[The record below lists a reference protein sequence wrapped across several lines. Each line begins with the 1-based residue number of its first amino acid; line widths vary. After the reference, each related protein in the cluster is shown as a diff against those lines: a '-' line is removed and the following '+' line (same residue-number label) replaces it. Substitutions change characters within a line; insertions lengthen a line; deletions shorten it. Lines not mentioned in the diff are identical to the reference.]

1 MNGINSILTS
11 SYVHIC
17 STVFKIFSNIA
28 SFNLYLSFG
37 STDNPL
43 ESTASISP
51 SKKRSHG
58 TSNCYNIQEGKII
71 ETHRPRCR
79 YLSPVRTKNKTLFGG
94 NSSSNNTTTTNSST
108 PIINKKISQQPQLSP
123 TTTEPSFLH
132 RNDQKG
138 LTTSGGTIPY
148 REKKNP
154 LPSTRL
160 SCYKPKIPIT
170 LNLPHYKSVDDF
182 MFLNSEDLNTT
193 ESDAS
198 PPVIE
203 ISDIDM
209 FTKCRSKSHRS
220 FQEPPDDNDD
230 VFSASPSPPAT
241 PQRPAMGQLHHQLHQ
256 QRPKNTHSTPV
267 DVTHDETYGFAAAVA
282 TTKTKSV
289 ENLCDQIEK
298 EVMRRNSSGP
308 VPVLN
313 ATPANKKRIAS
324 ALSNRFRL
332 MSNRTQR
339 LFQRFV
345 HNQNDTKPVIT
356 PSTEQVPSSGL
367 ELPTSLTTCKSRRS
381 LSYGNLPD
389 IDDFRLEV
397 TKASEQQQYQ
407 SPSQQHID
415 LNETIHRDDLI
426 CNMTKTLD
434 ALSGG
439 SGSAGEDADSGILVN
454 ESGQSSIVETADDHN
469 VKFLETCPS
478 MDGTNKPPN
487 EYQCVRIRIHDDDE
501 RSLGVVLTPVARP
514 SDNIHK
520 RIGYM
525 VTVIHSGGLVDR

>member
-1 MNGINSILTS
+1 MNVQILKYYQIS
-11 SYVHIC
+11 QI
-17 STVFKIFSNIA
+17 IF
-28 SFNLYLSFG
+28 SFG

-51 SKKRSHG
+51 AKKRSHG

-71 ETHRPRCR
+71 ETRRPRCR
-79 YLSPVRTKNKTLFGG
+79 YLSPVRTKNKSLFCS
-94 NSSSNNTTTTNSST
+94 NVSSSTIQAST
-108 PIINKKISQQPQLSP
+108 PIIIKKSSQQPQLSP
-123 TTTEPSFLH
+123 KTAEPSFLN
-132 RNDQKG
+132 RNDHKG
-138 LTTSGGTIPY
+138 PLTSGGTIPY

-170 LNLPHYKSVDDF
+170 SNLPHYKSVDDF
-182 MFLNSEDLNTT
+182 MFLNCEDLNTT

-198 PPVIE
+198 PPAIE
-203 ISDIDM
+203 VSEIDM
-209 FTKCRSKSHRS
+209 FAKCRLKSHRPS
-220 FQEPPDDNDD
+220 QEPPDDNDD
-230 VFSASPSPPAT
+230 VFRASSSPPAT
-241 PQRPAMGQLHHQLHQ
+241 LQRPAMGQLHHQLHQ
-256 QRPKNTHSTPV
+256 QRPKNSTPV

-282 TTKTKSV
+282 THKTKSV
-289 ENLCDQIEK
+289 DNLCDEIEK

-308 VPVLN
+308 VPILN
-313 ATPANKKRIAS
+313 ATPANKKRIAT
-324 ALSNRFRL
+324 AFLSNRFRM

-345 HNQNDTKPVIT
+345 SQQNDSKPTVIT
-356 PSTEQVPSSGL
+356 PTEQTPSSGPA
-367 ELPTSLTTCKSRRS
+367 LPSSLTTCKSRRS

-389 IDDFRLEV
+389 IDDFRLELP
-397 TKASEQQQYQ
+397 KANEQQQYH
-407 SPSQQHID
+407 SPSHQHINLD
-415 LNETIHRDDLI
+415 ENIHRDDLI

-434 ALSGG
+434 ALSAG

-454 ESGQSSIVETADDHN
+454 ESGQSSIVETAEDHN
-469 VKFLETCPS
+469 IKFLETCPS
-478 MDGTNKPPN
+478 MEGTNKPPN

-514 SDNIHK
+514 SDNTQK

-525 VTVIHSGGLVDR
+525 VTLIHSGGLVDR

>member
-1 MNGINSILTS
+1 M
-11 SYVHIC
+11 
-17 STVFKIFSNIA
+17 
-28 SFNLYLSFG
+28 
-37 STDNPL
+37 

-71 ETHRPRCR
+71 ETRRPRCR
-79 YLSPVRTKNKTLFGG
+79 YLSPVRTKNKSLFGG
-94 NSSSNNTTTTNSST
+94 NSNSNTATTNTST
-108 PIINKKISQQPQLSP
+108 PIIIKKISQQPELSP
-123 TTTEPSFLH
+123 KSSEPSFLN
-132 RNDQKG
+132 RNDLKG
-138 LTTSGGTIPY
+138 IHTSGGTIPY

-170 LNLPHYKSVDDF
+170 SNLPHYKSVDDF
-182 MFLNSEDLNTT
+182 MFLNSEDPTT
-193 ESDAS
+193 TDSDAS

-203 ISDIDM
+203 ISKIDM
-209 FTKCRSKSHRS
+209 FAKCRLKSHRS
-220 FQEPPDDNDD
+220 SQEPPDDNDD
-230 VFSASPSPPAT
+230 VFRASPSPPAT

-256 QRPKNTHSTPV
+256 QRPKNINSIPV

-282 TTKTKSV
+282 TNKTKSV
-289 ENLCDQIEK
+289 ENLCDEIER

-313 ATPANKKRIAS
+313 AMPTNKKRIAT
-324 ALSNRFRL
+324 AFLSNRFRL
-332 MSNRTQR
+332 MSNRTQK

-345 HNQNDTKPVIT
+345 SHPTDTKPPIIPT
-356 PSTEQVPSSGL
+356 TEQVPPGGL
-367 ELPTSLTTCKSRRS
+367 ALPLSLTNCRSRRS

-389 IDDFRLEV
+389 IDDFSLEV
-397 TKASEQQQYQ
+397 PKTSEQHQYQ
-407 SPSQQHID
+407 SPSHQHID
-415 LNETIHRDDLI
+415 LNETIHSDDLI

-434 ALSGG
+434 ALSAG
-439 SGSAGEDADSGILVN
+439 SGSTGEDADSGILVN

-469 VKFLETCPS
+469 IKFLETCPS
-478 MDGTNKPPN
+478 MEGTNKPPN

-501 RSLGVVLTPVARP
+501 RSLGVVLTPMARP